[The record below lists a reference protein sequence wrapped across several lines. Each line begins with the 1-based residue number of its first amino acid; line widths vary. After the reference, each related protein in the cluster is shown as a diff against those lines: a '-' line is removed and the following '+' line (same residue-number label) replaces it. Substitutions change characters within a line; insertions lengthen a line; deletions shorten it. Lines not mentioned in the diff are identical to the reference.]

1 MQSKNIEIIA
11 KAIESVNEVQF
22 NNLLTAC
29 ETVLKSGHKIIV
41 SGLGKNVPICDKFV
55 GTMLSLGMNAGFL
68 HTNSAVHGDLGMV
81 RPNDL
86 VIILTKSG
94 STVESVYLTELIQKR
109 PKVEIWLLSF
119 KPNSIL
125 TEKIG
130 LDKSLIVNMEHEGD
144 LWDIVPN
151 NSTTLNLIILQTL
164 AIELSKRM
172 GITLGDFKENHPGG
186 AIGDQLRNK

>member
-1 MQSKNIEIIA
+1 M
-11 KAIESVNEVQF
+11 
-22 NNLLTAC
+22 
-29 ETVLKSGHKIIV
+29 
-41 SGLGKNVPICDKFV
+41 
-55 GTMLSLGMNAGFL
+55 
-68 HTNSAVHGDLGMV
+68 
-81 RPNDL
+81 
-86 VIILTKSG
+86 IILTKSG

-109 PKVEIWLLSF
+109 PEVEMWLLSF

-164 AIELSKRM
+164 AIELSKKM
-172 GITLGDFKENHPGG
+172 GITLSDFKENHPGG